1 MAEDEKPE
9 GNFEPE
15 WFDSKHLEI
24 RMRLHWT
31 AVPLKG
37 ERTLCRVTYV
47 ALADG
52 PRLKEIKDPKAVFNE
67 HRQMFTDAIDRK
79 IKASDLEPDGSV
91 LVRSRDV

>member
-1 MAEDEKPE
+1 MADDEKPE

-15 WFDSKHLEI
+15 WFDDSHLEI
-24 RMRLHWT
+24 RMWLFWT
-31 AVPLKG
+31 AGPLKG
-37 ERTLCRVTYV
+37 ERTLCRITYK

-52 PRLKEIKDPKAVFNE
+52 PRLHEIKDPKAVFNE
-67 HRQMFTDAIDRK
+67 HREMFTDAIDRK